1 MLEQIHVYPVKSL
14 AGVDCEEAEVE
25 PWGLRHDRRWLLLNP
40 DGSVLTARE
49 QHELL
54 ALRADPLEDG
64 SINLTG
70 RDAATLRVNAPVGG
84 EHLPTT
90 LSRLESVRS
99 AGAEVDRWL
108 SDQLG
113 QPVRLGW
120 LDGPRRRTVS
130 ESHGGQPGDPLSL
143 ADTGPLLLT
152 TQASLRRL
160 NDWIAEDAVARGDEL
175 PGPMVMMRF
184 RPSVVVDSSDEP
196 FAEDGWAHIRIGA
209 VDFRLSEQCD
219 RCVVT
224 TIDPHTRVTGKEPL
238 RTLARYRKRDHK
250 VWFGIRLIPLSTGT
264 IRIGDKVT
272 AF

>member
-1 MLEQIHVYPVKSL
+1 MLERIHVYPVKSL
-14 AGVDCEEAEVE
+14 AGVELEEAEVE

-70 RDAATLRVNAPVGG
+70 RDSSTLRVDAPADG

-99 AGAEVDRWL
+99 AGAEADHWF

-120 LDGPRRRTVS
+120 LDHPRRR
-130 ESHGGQPGDPLSL
+130 LSVL
-143 ADTGPLLLT
+143 K
-152 TQASLRRL
+152 R
-160 NDWIAEDAVARGDEL
+160 
-175 PGPMVMMRF
+175 MVW
-184 RPSVVVDSSDEP
+184 P
-196 FAEDGWAHIRIGA
+196 
-209 VDFRLSEQCD
+209 FRLLGAAARLCPPLGD
-219 RCVVT
+219 RPVVLLQ
-224 TIDPHTRVTGKEPL
+224 RES
-238 RTLARYRKRDHK
+238 R
-250 VWFGIRLIPLSTGT
+250 
-264 IRIGDKVT
+264 
-272 AF
+272 